1 MKNLITLFC
10 LFVICLLPVTTRADV
25 SGEIVLVHPVKQR
38 ELWITHLNVGGTTH
52 QIYEHE
58 PEPNFRILDVVT
70 QKGGK
75 YIAFLARSGDEAAG
89 IHLHNIYIIYI
100 FNKYRRG
107 EKALNITQNRF
118 GEIDERGFDI
128 SKNGDIVFAS
138 ERPPAGVMKGIY
150 LIPRTEFQE
159 TAPRATMLVKNAYDP
174 VWFPDGERIAFVED
188 HHIYIL
194 TVATGEKI
202 PLNVK
207 GYLPTVSPNGQYIA
221 LTKKIFALV
230 VSQIDIHSL
239 STQKLLST
247 RNPTHNSFLM
257 DFKWAPDDDHLVFTT
272 LTGRKHHVMSF
283 NQQIQHLG
291 KQKDFLDQGIFGHHI
306 VIYDWTHSGAYSIDS
321 NVHITT
327 LWGKLK
333 M

>member
-38 ELWITHLNVGGTTH
+38 ELWVTHLNVGGTTH

-70 QKGGK
+70 QKNGK

-89 IHLHNIYIIYI
+89 IHLHNIYI

-107 EKALNITQNRF
+107 EKALNITQSRF

-138 ERPPAGVMKGIY
+138 KRPPAGVMRGIY
-150 LIPRTEFQE
+150 LIPHTEFQE
-159 TAPRATMLVKNAYDP
+159 TAPRATLLVKNAYDP
-174 VWFPDGERIAFVED
+174 VWFPGGERIAFVKN

-194 TVATGEKI
+194 TVATREKI
-202 PLNVK
+202 SLNIK

-230 VSQIDIHSL
+230 VDQIEIHSL

-247 RNPTHNSFLM
+247 RNPTHNSFFM
-257 DFKWAPDDDHLVFTT
+257 DFKWSPDDDHLVFTT
-272 LTGRKHHVMSF
+272 LTGRKHYVMSF

-291 KQKDFLDQGIFGHHI
+291 KQKDFLDQGIFGYHI
-306 VIYDWTHSGAYSIDS
+306 VIYDWTHVGTYPVEPTSRL
-321 NVHITT
+321 TT
-327 LWGKLK
+327 LWSKLK

>member
-1 MKNLITLFC
+1 MKNLTTLFC
-10 LFVICLLPVTTRADV
+10 FFVICLLPVSTRADV

-38 ELWITHLNVGGTTH
+38 ELWVTHLNGGGTTH

-89 IHLHNIYIIYI
+89 MHLHNIYI
-100 FNKYRRG
+100 FNKYQRG
-107 EKALNITQNRF
+107 EKALNITQSRF

-138 ERPPAGVMKGIY
+138 KRPPAGVMRGIY
-150 LIPRTEFQE
+150 LIPHTEFQE
-159 TAPRATMLVKNAYDP
+159 IAPRATMLVKDAYDP
-174 VWFPDGERIAFVED
+174 VWFPDGERIVFVED

-194 TVATGEKI
+194 TVATRERI
-202 PLNVK
+202 PLNIR
-207 GYLPTVSPNGQYIA
+207 GYLPIVSPNGQYIA

-230 VSQIDIHSL
+230 VTQIEIHSL

-247 RNPTHNSFLM
+247 RNPTHNSSFM
-257 DFKWAPDDDHLVFTT
+257 DFKWSPDDDNLVFTT
-272 LTGRKHHVMSF
+272 LMGRKHNVMSF
-283 NQQIQHLG
+283 NQQTQHLG
-291 KQKDFLDQGIFGHHI
+291 RQKDFLDQGIFGHHI
-306 VIYDWTHSGAYSIDS
+306 VIYDWTHIGAYSIDAT
-321 NVHITT
+321 VHITT

>member
-10 LFVICLLPVTTRADV
+10 LFVICLLPVTVRADV
-25 SGEIVLVHPVKQR
+25 SGEIVFVHPVKQR
-38 ELWITHLNVGGTTH
+38 ELWITHLNAGGTTH
-52 QIYEHE
+52 QVYEHE
-58 PEPNFRILDVVT
+58 HEPNFRILDVAT
-70 QKGGK
+70 QKNGK
-75 YIAFLARSGDEAAG
+75 YIAFLARSGDEASG
-89 IHLHNIYIIYI
+89 IHLHNIYLCS
-100 FNKYRRG
+100 KYRSG

-138 ERPPAGVMKGIY
+138 KRPPAGVMSGIY

-159 TAPRATMLVKNAYDP
+159 TAPRVTLLVKNAYDP

-202 PLNVK
+202 PLNIK
-207 GYLPTVSPNGQYIA
+207 GYLPAVSPNGQYIA
-221 LTKKIFALV
+221 LTKKILALAV
-230 VSQIDIHSL
+230 DQIDVHSL

-247 RNPTHNSFLM
+247 RNPTHNSFFM
-257 DFKWAPDDDHLVFTT
+257 DFKWAPDGDHLVFTT

-283 NQQIQHLG
+283 NQEIQHLG
-291 KQKDFLDQGIFGHHI
+291 KQKDFLDQGVFGHHI
-306 VIYDWTHSGAYSIDS
+306 IIYDWTHIGTYPVEPTSRL
-321 NVHITT
+321 TT
-327 LWGKLK
+327 LWSKLK

>member
-10 LFVICLLPVTTRADV
+10 LFVICLLPVTVRADV
-25 SGEIVLVHPVKQR
+25 SGEIVFVHPVKQR

-52 QIYEHE
+52 QVYEHE
-58 PEPNFRILDVVT
+58 PEPNFRILDVAT
-70 QKGGK
+70 QKNGE
-75 YIAFLARSGDEAAG
+75 YIAFLARSGDEASG
-89 IHLHNIYIIYI
+89 IHLHNIYLCS
-100 FNKYRRG
+100 KYRSG

-138 ERPPAGVMKGIY
+138 KRPPAGVMSGIY

-159 TAPRATMLVKNAYDP
+159 TAPRVTLLVKNAYDP

-221 LTKKIFALV
+221 LTKKILALAV
-230 VSQIDIHSL
+230 DQIDVHSL

-247 RNPTHNSFLM
+247 RNPTHNSFFM
-257 DFKWAPDDDHLVFTT
+257 DFKWAPDGDHLVFTT

-283 NQQIQHLG
+283 NQQLQHLG

-306 VIYDWTHSGAYSIDS
+306 IIYDWTHIGAYPVEPTSRLI
-321 NVHITT
+321 T
-327 LWGKLK
+327 LWSKLK

>member
-1 MKNLITLFC
+1 MKNLITTFC
-10 LFVICLLPVTTRADV
+10 LCVICLLPVNTRANV
-25 SGEIVLVHPVKQR
+25 YGEIVLVHPVKQR
-38 ELWITHLNVGGTTH
+38 ELWVMHLNVGGTTH

-89 IHLHNIYIIYI
+89 IHLHNIYLCS
-100 FNKYRRG
+100 KYGNG

-138 ERPPAGVMKGIY
+138 KRPPAGVMKGIY

-174 VWFPDGERIAFVED
+174 VWFPDGERIAFVEN

-194 TVATGEKI
+194 TVATGEKT

-221 LTKKIFALV
+221 LTKKIFALFV
-230 VSQIDIHSL
+230 DQIEIHSL

-247 RNPTHNSFLM
+247 RNPHNSFLM
-257 DFKWAPDDDHLVFTT
+257 DFKWSPDDDHLVFTT
-272 LTGRKHHVMSF
+272 LTGRKHYVMSF
-283 NQQIQHLG
+283 NQQLQHLG
-291 KQKDFLDQGIFGHHI
+291 KQKEFLDQGIFGHHI
-306 VIYDWTHSGAYSIDS
+306 VIYDWTHIGAYSIDA

-333 M
+333 R

>member
-1 MKNLITLFC
+1 MKNFITTFC
-10 LFVICLLPVTTRADV
+10 LCLTFILPVTLRADV
-25 SGEIVLVHPVKQR
+25 SGEIVFVHPLKQR

-52 QIYEHE
+52 QVYEHE
-58 PEPNFRILDVVT
+58 PEPNFRILDVAT

-89 IHLHNIYIIYI
+89 IHLHNIYLCS
-100 FNKYRRG
+100 KYRSG

-128 SKNGDIVFAS
+128 SKNGDIVFS
-138 ERPPAGVMKGIY
+138 SKRPPEGVMRGIY
-150 LIPRTEFQE
+150 LIPHTEFQE
-159 TAPRATMLVKNAYDP
+159 ATPRATLLVKNAYDP

-202 PLNVK
+202 PLNIK
-207 GYLPTVSPNGQYIA
+207 GYLPAVSPNGRYIA
-221 LTKKIFALV
+221 LTKKILALAV
-230 VSQIDIHSL
+230 TQIDIHSL

-247 RNPTHNSFLM
+247 KNPTRNSFFM
-257 DFKWAPDDDHLVFTT
+257 DFKWSPDGEDLVFTT
-272 LTGRKHHVMSF
+272 LEGRKHHVISF
-283 NQQIQHLG
+283 NQQRQRLG
-291 KQKDFLDQGIFGHHI
+291 SQKDFLDQGIFGHHI
-306 VIYDWTHSGAYSIDS
+306 IIYDWTHIGAYPVEPTSRL
-321 NVHITT
+321 TT
-327 LWGKLK
+327 LWSKLK

>member
-10 LFVICLLPVTTRADV
+10 ISVICLLPVTTGADV

-38 ELWITHLNVGGTTH
+38 ELWVTHLNVGGTTH

-89 IHLHNIYIIYI
+89 IHLQNIYI
-100 FNKYRRG
+100 FNKFQRG
-107 EKALNITQNRF
+107 EKALNITQSRF

-138 ERPPAGVMKGIY
+138 KRPPAGVMRGIY
-150 LIPRTEFQE
+150 LIPRAEFQE
-159 TAPRATMLVKNAYDP
+159 TAPRATLLVKNAYDP
-174 VWFPDGERIAFVED
+174 VWFPDGERIAFVKNHD
-188 HHIYIL
+188 IYIL

-202 PLNVK
+202 ALNIR
-207 GYLPTVSPNGQYIA
+207 GYLPIVSPNGQYIA
-221 LTKKIFALV
+221 LTKKIFALFV
-230 VSQIDIHSL
+230 TQIEVHSL

-247 RNPTHNSFLM
+247 RNPTHISFFT
-257 DFKWAPDDDHLVFTT
+257 DFKWSPDGDYLVFTT
-272 LTGRKHHVMSF
+272 QIDRKHHVMSF
-283 NQQIQHLG
+283 NEQIQHIG

-306 VIYDWTHSGAYSIDS
+306 VIYDWTHIGAFPVEPT
-321 NVHITT
+321 NRLTT

-333 M
+333 Q